1 MVDGIFLDLLQSHGL
16 GVAVLLASVYVLYK
30 GVVMLWGAL
39 KDSFTDR
46 INALE
51 TAVKDCHAKHEECE
65 DGKRSLTLALIDVV
79 DGRDEAAR
87 EKCQSI
93 LKGGKP

>member
-1 MVDGIFLDLLQSHGL
+1 MVDGIFLDLIKSHGL

-39 KDSFTDR
+39 KDSFTER
-46 INALE
+46 IAALE
-51 TAVKDCHAKHEECE
+51 SGLKECHVKHKECE
-65 DGKRSLTLALIDVV
+65 DGKHHLTLALIDVV

-87 EKCQSI
+87 EKCQQI
-93 LKGGKP
+93 LKGGK